1 MTKVSDNIYTYTVTD
16 LAIAKGDYEYKARAD
31 NKWELS
37 YPSQNAH
44 LVIAEDAT
52 YDITFTLD
60 ITAGTVNTE
69 VTKKGEA
76 VIDATY
82 TVAGAPTEV
91 IGSYWNPSGEGNDMT
106 AVGDGTYTLT
116 KENVTIAAKTTIEFK
131 IVKNHSWGPDNEY
144 GDGGLGGGNVV
155 YAVED
160 AGLYNVTFTFN
171 PEETTVTPQITVTP
185 VTYDFTQHAYRV
197 CGEGFAGGWGT
208 SEGDATMNPMTL
220 TDGKYVFTKSGYE
233 VAEAHSESYRIRV
246 DDAYLTN
253 VSPFTIDGIQNNKT
267 VTFDAAGTYDV
278 TVTFDPVALT
288 VSAVATAA
296 VTPDPDTYTI
306 VGVADVINGDLPWDP
321 TATANDMTE
330 NAGVWTLTVEGANLE
345 AGQEYL
351 YKMVKNHAWGD
362 GEVPAQGNQTLTVEE
377 TAEYTITYTFDGT
390 TLSCNATKAGG
401 DEPVDGQELVN
412 GDHKVVIKGVHYL
425 NLAENNYVLTIKS
438 KETMTGLGGS
448 FWSTSAGNKDIR
460 ENMTIAEDGKTIT
473 LTATSTTD
481 PQLYTPLYVLIKDV
495 NEVNFT
501 GEGEGNAPIIE
512 WEEQQAEVTY
522 KVTFVN
528 EAGWEGDIYAY
539 AWSGDDKVLGDWPGT
554 QMENEGNNTFS
565 ITLPSAAEYII
576 FTNNN
581 GSQTA
586 DLAFVNNK
594 QYTNAEEPA
603 DSYTVKF
610 VNIAGWNDVYVYGWN
625 GSTNSGWTANK
636 AEKTSTVNVFGVDAD
651 VYECTIS
658 LSVEPKN
665 LIFHNNYG
673 TQTQDLQWVEG
684 ATYSY
689 DDTEKGYFLFTD
701 DADQFKPAENI
712 DVAGAKASYARQFTP
727 GNVCTVVLPFAIG
740 ADVAK
745 AAGKFYRINSIADG
759 YIRGTEETPAPYV
772 PYIFVPATEYPF
784 TNIGIGQL
792 PAVQNNSI
800 TTGEG
805 YTLQFVTE
813 TTELASDAS
822 YDYYGFSNGKF
833 VKAAYATV
841 NPFRSYIKVAK
852 SANAPATLI
861 WTDDEATGISSLKAD
876 IQNGKAD
883 VYDLQGRR
891 VLNPVRGLYIVN
903 GKKVIVK

>member
-69 VTKKGEA
+69 VTKKGGADIE
-76 VIDATY
+76 ATY

-495 NEVNFT
+495 GEVNFT

-512 WEEQQAEVTY
+512 WQEEGEVTY
-522 KVTFVN
+522 QVTFVN

-841 NPFRSYIKVAK
+841 NPFRSYIRVAK

>member
-76 VIDATY
+76 VIEATY

-495 NEVNFT
+495 GEVNFT

-512 WEEQQAEVTY
+512 WQEEGEVTY
-522 KVTFVN
+522 QVTFVN

-772 PYIFVPATEYPF
+772 PYIFIPAKDNPF

>member
-1 MTKVSDNIYTYTVTD
+1 MENEGNNTFSITLPSAAEYIIFNNNGSQTANLAFENNKQYTNAEPTTV
-16 LAIAKGDYEYKARAD
+16 
-31 NKWELS
+31 
-37 YPSQNAH
+37 
-44 LVIAEDAT
+44 
-52 YDITFTLD
+52 
-60 ITAGTVNTE
+60 
-69 VTKKGEA
+69 
-76 VIDATY
+76 TY
-82 TVAGAPTEV
+82 TVAGNNADIFGTA
-91 IGSYWNPSGEGNDMT
+91 WDATNTDNDMT
-106 AVGDGTYTLT
+106 ESDGIYTFTKTDIELAAGDEIT
-116 KENVTIAAKTTIEFK
+116 FK
-131 IVKNHSWGPDNEY
+131 VVKNHSWDTSY
-144 GDGGLGGGNVV
+144 GDAEGNDVAYTV
-155 YAVED
+155 KLTGSHD
-160 AGLYNVTFTFN
+160 ITITFDPSVGV
-171 PEETTVTPQITVTP
+171 PEITVT
-185 VTYDFTQHAYRV
+185 
-197 CGEGFAGGWGT
+197 
-208 SEGDATMNPMTL
+208 
-220 TDGKYVFTKSGYE
+220 
-233 VAEAHSESYRIRV
+233 
-246 DDAYLTN
+246 
-253 VSPFTIDGIQNNKT
+253 
-267 VTFDAAGTYDV
+267 
-278 TVTFDPVALT
+278 
-288 VSAVATAA
+288 
-296 VTPDPDTYTI
+296 
-306 VGVADVINGDLPWDP
+306 
-321 TATANDMTE
+321 NDE
-330 NAGVWTLTVEGANLE
+330 
-345 AGQEYL
+345 
-351 YKMVKNHAWGD
+351 
-362 GEVPAQGNQTLTVEE
+362 
-377 TAEYTITYTFDGT
+377 
-390 TLSCNATKAGG
+390 
-401 DEPVDGQELVN
+401 EPVDGQELVN
-412 GDHKVVIKGVHYL
+412 GDHKVVIKGVHYT
-425 NLAENNYVLTIKS
+425 NLDENNYVLTITS
-438 KETMTGLGGS
+438 EEEMAGLSGS
-448 FWSTSAGNKDIR
+448 FWHVNGEGTEQLSTKSALREDNKQIVVTTTSTS
-460 ENMTIAEDGKTIT
+460 
-473 LTATSTTD
+473 D
-481 PQLYTPLYVLIKDV
+481 PQLYTPLYVLMPGEI
-495 NEVNFT
+495 NFGQPT
-501 GEGEGNAPIIE
+501 IE

-522 KVTFVN
+522 QVTFVN
-528 EAGWEGDIYAY
+528 EAGWEGNIYAY

-665 LIFHNNYG
+665 LIFHNNDG

-701 DADQFKPAENI
+701 DANQFKPAQI
-712 DVAGAKASYARQFTP
+712 FDVAGAKASYARQFTP

-745 AAGKFYRINSIADG
+745 DAGKFYRINSIADG

-772 PYIFVPATEYPF
+772 PYIFIPAKDNPF

-800 TTGEG
+800 TTAEG

-822 YDYYGFSNGKF
+822 YDYYGFQGGNF

>member
-1 MTKVSDNIYTYTVTD
+1 MQMTLKRNTPAVDATISSLTITGGIEQLTSWGDGVAFTTVTANAEYTYELDLTDVTSDVEFKIRPNGEWVGIGTVTLDAEAGLVEGTDNFILKNSTSGYKTYTLTATWEQNPNAAQKWTLKVEGKDLREEPIESIYTIAGTPVEVFGAEWQAHATYNEMEKGTDGIYTITKSNITLAAGTTIEFKVTLNQSWDTSYGLNGGEDNVTYTVD
-16 LAIAKGDYEYKARAD
+16 EAGI
-31 NKWELS
+31 
-37 YPSQNAH
+37 
-44 LVIAEDAT
+44 
-52 YDITFTLD
+52 YDITFT
-60 ITAGTVNTE
+60 
-69 VTKKGEA
+69 
-76 VIDATY
+76 
-82 TVAGAPTEV
+82 
-91 IGSYWNPSGEGNDMT
+91 
-106 AVGDGTYTLT
+106 
-116 KENVTIAAKTTIEFK
+116 F
-131 IVKNHSWGPDNEY
+131 
-144 GDGGLGGGNVV
+144 
-155 YAVED
+155 
-160 AGLYNVTFTFN
+160 
-171 PEETTVTPQITVTP
+171 
-185 VTYDFTQHAYRV
+185 
-197 CGEGFAGGWGT
+197 
-208 SEGDATMNPMTL
+208 
-220 TDGKYVFTKSGYE
+220 
-233 VAEAHSESYRIRV
+233 
-246 DDAYLTN
+246 
-253 VSPFTIDGIQNNKT
+253 
-267 VTFDAAGTYDV
+267 
-278 TVTFDPVALT
+278 
-288 VSAVATAA
+288 
-296 VTPDPDTYTI
+296 
-306 VGVADVINGDLPWDP
+306 DP
-321 TATANDMTE
+321 TATVPEPQISVVKVGD
-330 NAGVWTLTVEGANLE
+330 VE
-345 AGQEYL
+345 
-351 YKMVKNHAWGD
+351 
-362 GEVPAQGNQTLTVEE
+362 
-377 TAEYTITYTFDGT
+377 
-390 TLSCNATKAGG
+390 
-401 DEPVDGQELVN
+401 VDGQELVN
-412 GDHKVVIKGVHYL
+412 GDHKVVIKGIHYT
-425 NLAENNYVLTIKS
+425 NLDENNYVLTITS
-438 KETMTGLGGS
+438 EETMDGLGGS
-448 FWSTSAGNKDIR
+448 FWHVNGEGTEQLSTKSALREDNKQIVVTTTSTS
-460 ENMTIAEDGKTIT
+460 
-473 LTATSTTD
+473 D
-481 PQLYTPLYVLIKDV
+481 PQLYTPLYVLMPGEI
-495 NEVNFT
+495 NFGQPT
-501 GEGEGNAPIIE
+501 IE

-522 KVTFVN
+522 QVTFVN

-539 AWSGDDKVLGDWPGT
+539 AWTGDGESEVKLLGDWPGT

-665 LIFHNNYG
+665 LIFHNNDG

-701 DADQFKPAENI
+701 DANQFKPAEN
-712 DVAGAKASYARQFTP
+712 VNVTGFASYARQFTP

-745 AAGKFYRINSIADG
+745 DAGKFYRINSIADG

-772 PYIFVPATEYPF
+772 PYIFIPATDYPF
-784 TNIGIGQL
+784 TKIGIGQL
-792 PAVQNNSI
+792 PEVQNNSI
-800 TTGEG
+800 TTAEG